1 MSIEIT
7 CEDFIKA
14 CPVGETPDNDMF
26 TRIRD
31 HIEPR
36 LFLMRGLVTHAIYD
50 RIDILAKE
58 MPEPYARIRSLI
70 VAYACVSALNI
81 AIPQL
86 DLVYTPTG
94 FGVVSNNNVA
104 PASAERVAALRS
116 QLREREDHYLDEL
129 VDALR
134 PVVDWSK
141 STHGQYLFSSLF
153 WKAEH
158 MRLYGYEQ
166 PTRAELVAMQ
176 PAMQEAAA
184 RISRVISPELYKT
197 LLEAESRASATHR
210 QQVLISMCRQ
220 ASAGLDKRPFEWRSW
235 RMSLLAYVEN
245 YLSDF
250 PEYAQS
256 STYRAN
262 HAKAY
267 ENKKD
272 DPCFFFG

>member
-1 MSIEIT
+1 MSIDIT
-7 CEDFIKA
+7 YEDFVKA

-36 LFLMRGLVTHAIYD
+36 LFLMRGLVTPDIYD
-50 RIDILAKE
+50 RLDILATE
-58 MPEPYARIRSLI
+58 TPEPYARIRSLI

-94 FGVVSNNNVA
+94 FGVVSNDNVA

-116 QLREREDHYLDEL
+116 QLLEREDHYLDEL
-129 VDALR
+129 VDTLR

-153 WKAEH
+153 WKADH
-158 MRLYGYEQ
+158 MKLYGYEQ
-166 PTRAELVAMQ
+166 PSRTQLMAMQ
-176 PAMQEAAA
+176 PAIQEAAMK
-184 RISRVISPELYKT
+184 ISRVISPELYNALVK
-197 LLEAESRASATHR
+197 AESRADTTPR
-210 QQVLISMCRQ
+210 QQALIHMCRQ
-220 ASAGLDKRPFEWRSW
+220 ASASLDKRSFEWRSW
-235 RMSLLAYVEN
+235 RMSLLAYIEN

-250 PEYAQS
+250 PEYAES

-262 HAKAY
+262 HAQNY

>member
-1 MSIEIT
+1 MDIEIT
-7 CEDFIKA
+7 YKDFVKA

-31 HIEPR
+31 QFEPR
-36 LFLMRGLVTHAIYD
+36 LFLMRGLVTHEIYD
-50 RIDILAKE
+50 NLDTLAVE
-58 MPEPYARIRSLI
+58 QPEPYARIRSLI
-70 VAYACVSALNI
+70 VAYACVSALNV

-94 FGVVSNNNVA
+94 FGVVSNDNVA

-116 QLREREDHYLDEL
+116 QLYEREDHYLDEL

-134 PVVDWSK
+134 PIVDWSK

-153 WKAEH
+153 WKADH
-158 MRLYGYEQ
+158 MRLYGYER
-166 PTRAELVAMQ
+166 PSRAQLVAMQ
-176 PAMQEAAA
+176 PAIQEVGM
-184 RISRVISPELYKT
+184 RISRVISPELYHALIK
-197 LLEAESRASATHR
+197 AESRAAATPR
-210 QQVLISMCRQ
+210 QEALIIMCRQ
-220 ASAGLDKRPFEWRSW
+220 ASAGLDKRPHEWRSW
-235 RMSLLAYVEN
+235 RMSLLTFIET
-245 YLSDF
+245 YLQDF
-250 PEYAQS
+250 PEYAES

-262 HAKAY
+262 HAKTY